1 MNQLERIQRSLVKKT
16 MPVFEIGDTVR
27 VHVKVVEGDKER
39 IQVFEGVVIAR
50 KGARNSETFTVRK
63 ISYGV
68 GVERI
73 FPVHSPIVTRVDVVR
88 QGKVRRAK
96 LYYLRAKKGR
106 TARLEDR
113 EFGQGGAAPVAAAQP
128 AEAGAPAPATAAPVA
143 EKKAEPAAA
152 KGKPAPAAKT
162 GAKAEAKP
170 AKAAPAKK
178 K

>member
-16 MPVFEIGDTVR
+16 VPSFEIGDTVR

-73 FPVHSPIVTRVDVVR
+73 FPVHSPIVTRVEVVR

-106 TARLEDR
+106 TARLEER
-113 EFGQGGAAPVAAAQP
+113 EFGQAEVAPTPVDKAAEP
-128 AEAGAPAPATAAPVA
+128 EAPASGRSPSGATQAVEPPAPKTQ
-143 EKKAEPAAA
+143 
-152 KGKPAPAAKT
+152 PAPAAKPA
-162 GAKAEAKP
+162 AKAEAKP
-170 AKAAPAKK
+170 AKNK
-178 K
+178 